1 MNLSK
6 ILKNTIAKESLM
18 SIRNIQNIRP
28 SLVKI
33 LNVLGFAS
41 IEDRKTIV
49 PPDIF
54 DNLNVRLVFRLIKD
68 YRLNISLDNLSS
80 ERKLEIINLILELY
94 HDTTIDFA
102 PIDSGIPGYSL
113 YYFPTGGSLSII
125 A

>member
-1 MNLSK
+1 
-6 ILKNTIAKESLM
+6 M
-18 SIRNIQNIRP
+18 SIRNIENIRP

-49 PPDIF
+49 PSDIF
-54 DNLNVRLVFRLIKD
+54 NNLNVRLVFWLVKD
-68 YRLNISLDNLSS
+68 YRVNISLDNLSS

-94 HDTTIDFA
+94 HDATIDSA
-102 PIDSGIPGYSL
+102 TIDSTIYGYSL
-113 YYFPTGGSLSII
+113 YYFPSGGSLI